1 MVVNY
6 ENQDDLR
13 YSLQGIDLVIST
25 VSGNPQINLIDAAAN
40 SGVRRFVPS
49 EFERPPARRRPNNL
63 LDRDKSHGLDWLRW
77 WSQRTHM
84 RSTVFTCGVF
94 YERFARGGLVS
105 MGIGASTSVAYQ
117 GSYLVDIGEGTAEAV
132 EYNMAGQ
139 PIFVSMTSVNDVA
152 RFLVAAIELGLHD
165 WPGEFRMSGDRR
177 TVSEILSWSEAV
189 RGGRSLSTASKA
201 GALIESHRG
210 SIFDQHHQGAGSEH
224 PSQPRY

>member
-1 MVVNY
+1 
-6 ENQDDLR
+6 
-13 YSLQGIDLVIST
+13 
-25 VSGNPQINLIDAAAN
+25 
-40 SGVRRFVPS
+40 
-49 EFERPPARRRPNNL
+49 
-63 LDRDKSHGLDWLRW
+63 
-77 WSQRTHM
+77 
-84 RSTVFTCGVF
+84 
-94 YERFARGGLVS
+94 